1 MFRLWPFHN
10 NPRQPIRT
18 LTNLK
23 YTLARM
29 GKVDKILNSWLSK
42 KLFVFVTATALAL
55 FGNLTSADWV
65 IIATTYIGTQGVI
78 DAVSKLKG
86 NN

>member
-1 MFRLWPFHN
+1 
-10 NPRQPIRT
+10 
-18 LTNLK
+18 
-23 YTLARM
+23 M

-42 KLFVFVTATALAL
+42 KLFVFVIATTLAL
-55 FGNLTSADWV
+55 FGDLTSADWV
-65 IIATTYIGTQGVI
+65 VIATVYIGTQGAI

>member
-1 MFRLWPFHN
+1 
-10 NPRQPIRT
+10 
-18 LTNLK
+18 
-23 YTLARM
+23 M

-42 KLFVFVTATALAL
+42 KLFVFVIATALAL
-55 FGNLTSADWV
+55 FGDLTSADWV
-65 IIATTYIGTQGVI
+65 VIATVYIGTQGAI

>member
-1 MFRLWPFHN
+1 
-10 NPRQPIRT
+10 
-18 LTNLK
+18 
-23 YTLARM
+23 M
-29 GKVDKILNSWLSK
+29 GKIDKILNSWLSK
-42 KLFVFVTATALAL
+42 KLFVFCTATTLAL